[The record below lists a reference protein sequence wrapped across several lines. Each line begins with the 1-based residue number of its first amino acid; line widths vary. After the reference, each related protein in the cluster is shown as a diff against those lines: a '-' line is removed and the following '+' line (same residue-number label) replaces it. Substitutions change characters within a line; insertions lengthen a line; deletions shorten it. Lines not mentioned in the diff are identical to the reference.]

1 MQALRAVLRATR
13 PPIAGSDVGYK
24 PSMNR
29 GAVPHDPERFHPERL
44 AAALADPERLDVLR
58 RSGMLAATPEASFD
72 RWATL
77 AAQALRTPVAAVS
90 LIDERLQY
98 VKSVIGLD
106 HAPQGDE
113 AAAELSVC
121 QYVVAG
127 AAPLAIDDLSEHARL
142 RDLPALRDGGL
153 RAYAGTP
160 ICVAGQPVGALCVA
174 QPTPRAWEAQDLA
187 MLGDFAGAIASE
199 IALRIAACD
208 LQRANGVV
216 EDHNRIHELIAR
228 DAPLEDVLREVV
240 LSIENFDPR
249 LRGSVLLLDPVLR
262 TIHHGAAPSLPASY
276 IAQIEGLV
284 IGPDV
289 GSCGAAAHHGAE
301 VISPDL
307 DADPKWTAFLP
318 LTHEHGLRHCWSFP
332 VLGAAGDVLGTFG
345 VYGTEPRSPSEQ
357 HRGFLRD
364 AARLAGIAIERQRA
378 TEELVH
384 RATHD
389 PLTGLPNR
397 RLLFDRLTHALAR
410 ARRSGTTLA
419 VLFVDLDRLKLVND
433 TLGHDVGD
441 EVLREI
447 AERVAGCVRPGDTVA
462 RFGGDEFIIV
472 AEDIEPDDAAAIA
485 DRVVRSVA
493 EAGAGG
499 ADGLTPTASVG
510 LTVIA
515 GGEADAHEA
524 VRRADEAMYTA
535 KDEGG
540 NRHRRGYA
548 DGDGAGR
555 RLEVEAALRGA
566 LDRGEFHLVAQ
577 PIAEFA
583 TQRTVAIEA
592 LLRWTHPLLGPV
604 GPDEFVPIAEETG
617 LIDALGAWVLRESC
631 AQTVAVRAATGTDLE
646 LGVNVSPR
654 QLRHPAF
661 LAALEG
667 ALKDSGLPASALVV
681 EITETALLGSDPA
694 TAHTIAALRALGAR
708 LVLDDFGTGF
718 SSLSMLKERPI
729 DGIKIDRSFV
739 AGLPADASSGAIV
752 AAVVGMAHALG
763 RTVVAEGIETSEQLA
778 FLQALGC
785 DQAQGYL
792 LGRPMPFAQLA
803 NELRAGARDRR

>member
-1 MQALRAVLRATR
+1 M
-13 PPIAGSDVGYK
+13 
-24 PSMNR
+24 SMTQ
-29 GAVPHDPERFHPERL
+29 GAVSYDPERFHPERL
-44 AAALADPERLDVLR
+44 AAVLADPDRLDVLHR
-58 RSGMLAATPEASFD
+58 TGMLDSTPEAAFD
-72 RWATL
+72 RWAAL
-77 AAQALRTPVAAVS
+77 AARALRTPVAVVS
-90 LIDERLQY
+90 LLDEHLQY
-98 VKSVIGLD
+98 VKSVVGIEPSAVAGGATL
-106 HAPQGDE
+106 AT
-113 AAAELSVC
+113 ELGIC
-121 QYVVAG
+121 QYVISG
-127 AAPLAIDDLSEHARL
+127 AAPLAVDDTREHLELREL
-142 RDLPALRDGGL
+142 RRPRDLGL
-153 RAYAGTP
+153 NAYAGTP
-160 ICVAGQPVGALCVA
+160 ICVAGQPIGALCVA
-174 QPTPRAWEAQDLA
+174 QPEPRSWQAEDLA
-187 MLGDFAGAIASE
+187 MLADFAEAIASE
-199 IALRIAACD
+199 IALRISACD

-216 EDHNRIHELIAR
+216 EDHNRIHELIAA

-262 TIHHGAAPSLPASY
+262 TIHHGAAPSLPPSY

-289 GSCGAAAHHGAE
+289 GSCGAAAYSGTE
-301 VISPDL
+301 VISRDL
-307 DADPKWTAFLP
+307 ELDPKWAPFLA
-318 LTHEHGLRHCWSFP
+318 LTREHDLRHCWSFP
-332 VLGAAGDVLGTFG
+332 VLGVAGDVLGTFG
-345 VYGTEPRSPSEQ
+345 VYGAEPRTPSDQ

-364 AARLAGIAIERQRA
+364 AARLAGIAIERRRA

-397 RLLFDRLTHALAR
+397 TLLFDRLTHALAR

-441 EVLREI
+441 EVLRDV
-447 AERVAGCVRPGDTVA
+447 AERIAGSVRPGDTVA
-462 RFGGDEFIIV
+462 RFGGDEFIVV
-472 AEDIEPDDAAAIA
+472 AEDIEPDDATVIA
-485 DRVVRSVA
+485 DRIVHAVA
-493 EAGAGG
+493 EAITGG
-499 ADGLTPTASVG
+499 ADRLAPTASVG

-524 VRRADEAMYTA
+524 VRRADEAMYAA

-540 NRHRRGYA
+540 NRHRRGSA
-548 DGDGAGR
+548 DVDGAGR

-566 LDRGEFHLVAQ
+566 LDRGELHLMAQ
-577 PIAEFA
+577 PLAEFT
-583 TQRTVAIEA
+583 TQVIVGIEA
-592 LLRWTHPLLGPV
+592 LLRWTHPALGPV
-604 GPDEFVPIAEETG
+604 GPDEFIPIAEETG

-631 AQTVAVRAATGTDLE
+631 AATVAVTRATGHALD

-661 LAALEG
+661 LAALQG
-667 ALKDSGLPASALVV
+667 ALEDSGLPASRLVV

-694 TAHTIAALRALGAR
+694 TAHAIAELRDLGAR

-739 AGLPADASSGAIV
+739 AGLPGDASSGAIV

-763 RTVVAEGIETSEQLA
+763 RTVTAEGIETSEQLA

-785 DQAQGYL
+785 DLAQGYL
-792 LGRPMPFAQLA
+792 LGRPMPFSQLA
-803 NELRAGARDRR
+803 NVLAADARHQR

>member
-1 MQALRAVLRATR
+1 
-13 PPIAGSDVGYK
+13 
-24 PSMNR
+24 MNP
-29 GAVPHDPERFHPERL
+29 GAVPYDPERFHPQRM
-44 AAALADPERLDVLR
+44 AAALADPDRLGALR
-58 RSGMLAATPEASFD
+58 RTGMVDPSPEAAFD
-72 RWATL
+72 RWARL
-77 AAQALRTPVAAVS
+77 AAHALRTPVAAVS
-90 LIDERLQY
+90 LLDERHQY
-98 VKSVIGLD
+98 LKSLVGADLD
-106 HAPQGDE
+106 DRTLRL
-113 AAAELSVC
+113 ELGIC
-121 QYVVAG
+121 RYVVAG
-127 AAPLAIDDLSEHARL
+127 AAPLAVDDTREHAEL
-142 RDLPALRDGGL
+142 HDIAIYRDHGL
-153 RAYAGTP
+153 HAYAGTP
-160 ICVAGQPVGALCVA
+160 ICVDGQAIGSLCVA
-174 QPTPRAWEAQDLA
+174 QPDPRAWTHEDLA
-187 MLGDFAGAIASE
+187 MLGDFAEAIAGE
-199 IALRIAACD
+199 IALRIAAGD
-208 LQRANGVV
+208 LRRVNGVV
-216 EDHNRIHELIAR
+216 EDHNRIHELIAA

-240 LSIENFDPR
+240 LSIENYDPS

-276 IAQIEGLV
+276 VAQLEGVV

-289 GSCGAAAHHGAE
+289 GSCGAAAHHGTE
-301 VISPDL
+301 IISADL
-307 DADPKWTAFLP
+307 EADPRWTAFLP
-318 LTHEHGLRHCWSFP
+318 LVREHGLGHCWSFP
-332 VLGAAGDVLGTFG
+332 VLGGAGDVLGTFG
-345 VYGTEPRSPSEQ
+345 VYGDRPRTPTER
-357 HRGFLRD
+357 HKGFLRD
-364 AARLAGIAIERQRA
+364 AARLAGIAIERRRA

-389 PLTGLPNR
+389 PLSGLPNR

-419 VLFVDLDRLKLVND
+419 VLFVDVDRLKLIND

-441 EVLREI
+441 EVLRDV

-462 RFGGDEFIIV
+462 RFGGDEFVIV
-472 AEDIEPDDAAAIA
+472 AEDIEPDHAAAVA
-485 DRVVRSVA
+485 ERVVAAVA
-493 EAGAGG
+493 AAS
-499 ADGLTPTASVG
+499 ACDAHGLTPTASVG

-524 VRRADEAMYTA
+524 LRRADEAMYAA
-535 KDEGG
+535 KEEGG
-540 NRHRRGYA
+540 NRHRRGYG
-548 DGDGAGR
+548 DGDGTGR

-577 PIAEFA
+577 PIAGFGDQEI
-583 TQRTVAIEA
+583 VGCEA
-592 LLRWTHPLLGPV
+592 LLRWTHPALGAV
-604 GPDEFVPIAEETG
+604 GPDEFIPIAEETG

-631 AQTVAVRAATGTDLE
+631 AQTVTVRRATGRDLR

-667 ALKDSGLPASALVV
+667 ALADSGLPARALVV
-681 EITETALLGSDPA
+681 EITETALLGSDHA
-694 TAHTIAALRALGAR
+694 TAHAIDGLRALGAR

-763 RTVVAEGIETSEQLA
+763 RTVTAEGIETSEQLA

-792 LGRPMPFAQLA
+792 VGRPMPFARLA
-803 NELRAGARDRR
+803 NLLRERAPHRR

>member
-1 MQALRAVLRATR
+1 MIQ
-13 PPIAGSDVGYK
+13 
-24 PSMNR
+24 
-29 GAVPHDPERFHPERL
+29 GAVPYDPERFHPDRL
-44 AAALADPERLDVLR
+44 AAALADPARLEVVR
-58 RSGMLAATPEASFD
+58 RSGMLDGTPEESFD
-72 RWATL
+72 RWAGL
-77 AAQALRTPVAAVS
+77 AARALRTPVALVS
-90 LIDERLQY
+90 LLDDRRQY
-98 VKSVIGLD
+98 LKSVVGIDGLPTSTP
-106 HAPQGDE
+106 AP
-113 AAAELSVC
+113 AELGVC
-121 QYVVAG
+121 QYVISG
-127 AAPLAIDDLSEHARL
+127 AAPLAIADVREHRELEEIAVARQF
-142 RDLPALRDGGL
+142 GL
-153 RAYAGTP
+153 HAYAGTP
-160 ICVAGQPVGALCVA
+160 ICVDGQAVGALCVA
-174 QPTPRAWEAQDLA
+174 QPERREWHVEDLA
-187 MLGDFAGAIASE
+187 MLADFAEAIASE
-199 IALRIAACD
+199 IALRIAAGA
-208 LQRANGVV
+208 LGRSNGVV
-216 EDHNRIHELIAR
+216 EDHNRIHELIAA

-249 LRGSVLLLDPVLR
+249 LRGSVLLLDPILR
-262 TIHHGAAPSLPASY
+262 TVHHGAAPTLPASY
-276 IAQIEGLV
+276 VAQLEGLA

-289 GSCGAAAHHGAE
+289 GSCGAAAYHGTE

-307 DADPKWTAFLP
+307 EQDPKWTPFLP
-318 LTHEHGLRHCWSFP
+318 LTREHGLAHCWSFP

-345 VYGTEPRSPSEQ
+345 VYGEAPRSPSEQ

-364 AARLAGIAIERQRA
+364 AARLAGIAIERRRA

-397 RLLFDRLTHALAR
+397 TLLFDRLTHALAR
-410 ARRSGTTLA
+410 SRRSGTTLA

-441 EVLREI
+441 EVLRDV
-447 AERVAGCVRPGDTVA
+447 AERVAGSVRPGDTVA
-462 RFGGDEFIIV
+462 RFGGDEFVIV
-472 AEDIEPDDAAAIA
+472 AEDIEPDDAIVIA
-485 DRVVRSVA
+485 GRVVAAVA
-493 EAGAGG
+493 AAGATG
-499 ADGLTPTASVG
+499 DGLAPTASVG
-510 LTVIA
+510 LTIV
-515 GGEADAHEA
+515 GGGDADAHEA
-524 VRRADEAMYTA
+524 VRRADEAMYAA

-555 RLEVEAALRGA
+555 RLEIEAALRGA
-566 LDRGEFHLVAQ
+566 LDRGEFHMLAQ

-583 TQRTVAIEA
+583 TGAITGLEA
-592 LLRWTHPLLGPV
+592 LLRWTHPLLGAV

-617 LIDALGAWVLRESC
+617 HIDALGAWVLRESC
-631 AQTVAVRAATGTDLE
+631 AQAVALRRATGEDLE

-661 LAALEG
+661 LAAVEG
-667 ALKDSGLPASALVV
+667 ALHDSGLPACALVV
-681 EITETALLGSDPA
+681 EITETALLGSDHA
-694 TAHTIAALRALGAR
+694 TEHAIAGLRALGAR

-763 RTVVAEGIETSEQLA
+763 RTVTAEGIETSEQLA

-785 DQAQGYL
+785 DLAQGFL
-792 LGRPMPFAQLA
+792 LGRPMPFAQLGDV
-803 NELRAGARDRR
+803 LARDAGDRR

>member
-1 MQALRAVLRATR
+1 
-13 PPIAGSDVGYK
+13 
-24 PSMNR
+24 MNQ

-44 AAALADPERLDVLR
+44 AAALADPRRLDVVHR
-58 RSGMLAATPEASFD
+58 TGMLDATPEASFD
-72 RWATL
+72 RWAAL
-77 AAQALRTPVAAVS
+77 AARALRTPVALVS
-90 LIDERLQY
+90 LLDERRQY
-98 VKSVIGLD
+98 VKSAIGLEPD
-106 HAPQGDE
+106 APGTID
-113 AAAELSVC
+113 AGLGFC
-121 QYVVAG
+121 RYVISG
-127 AAPLAIDDLSEHARL
+127 RAPLAVPDARL
-142 RDLPALRDGGL
+142 HEALRDVAGPRDRGL
-153 RAYAGTP
+153 HAYAGTP
-160 ICVAGQPVGALCVA
+160 ICVDGQPVGALCVA
-174 QPTPRAWEAQDLA
+174 QHAPRTWHVDDLA
-187 MLGDFAGAIASE
+187 MLADFAEAIASE

-208 LQRANGVV
+208 LQRSNTVV
-216 EDHNRIHELIAR
+216 EDHNRIHQLIAA
-228 DAPLEDVLREVV
+228 DAPLEEVLREVV

-249 LRGSVLLLDPVLR
+249 LRGSVLLLDPILR
-262 TIHHGAAPSLPASY
+262 TIHHGAAPSLPPAY
-276 IAQIEGLV
+276 VAQIEGLV

-289 GSCGAAAHHGAE
+289 GSCGAAAYHGAE
-301 VISPDL
+301 VVSPDL
-307 DADPKWTAFLP
+307 EQDPKWEPFRP
-318 LTHEHGLRHCWSFP
+318 LTREHGFRHCWSFP

-345 VYGTEPRSPSEQ
+345 VYGAEPRTPSEQ

-364 AARLAGIAIERQRA
+364 AARLAGIAIERRRA

-397 RLLFDRLTHALAR
+397 TLLFDRLTHALAR

-441 EVLREI
+441 EVLRDV
-447 AERVAGCVRPGDTVA
+447 AERIAGSVRPGDTVA
-462 RFGGDEFIIV
+462 RFGGDEFIVV
-472 AEDIEPDDAAAIA
+472 AEDIDADHAATIA
-485 DRVVRSVA
+485 DRVVHAVA
-493 EAGAGG
+493 AATACG
-499 ADGLTPTASVG
+499 ADGLAPTASVG

-524 VRRADEAMYTA
+524 VRRADEAMYAA

-540 NRHRRGYA
+540 NRHRRGSA

-566 LDRGEFHLVAQ
+566 LDRGELHLMAQ
-577 PIAEFA
+577 PIAAFA
-583 TQRTVAIEA
+583 TQEIIACEA
-592 LLRWTHPLLGPV
+592 LLRWTHPVLGAV
-604 GPDEFVPIAEETG
+604 GPDEFIPIAEETG

-631 AQTVAVRAATGTDLE
+631 AQTVAVRRATGRPIE

-667 ALKDSGLPASALVV
+667 ALADSGLPASALVV

-694 TAHTIAALRALGAR
+694 TAHAIGALRDLGTR

-739 AGLPADASSGAIV
+739 AGLPADGSSGAIV

-763 RTVVAEGIETSEQLA
+763 RTVTAEGIETSEQLA

-785 DQAQGYL
+785 DHAQGYL
-792 LGRPMPFAQLA
+792 LGRPMPFAQLGDA
-803 NELRAGARDRR
+803 LARDAARDPGAS

>member
-1 MQALRAVLRATR
+1 M
-13 PPIAGSDVGYK
+13 PY
-24 PSMNR
+24 
-29 GAVPHDPERFHPERL
+29 DPERFHPERL
-44 AAALADPERLDVLR
+44 AAALADPDRLDVLHR
-58 RSGMLAATPEASFD
+58 TGMLDGTPEESFD
-72 RWATL
+72 RWAAL
-77 AAQALRTPVAAVS
+77 AARALRTPVALVS
-90 LIDERLQY
+90 LFDEQRQY
-98 VKSVIGLD
+98 LKSIIGFD
-106 HAPQGDE
+106 GAVPTNRTIAP
-113 AAAELSVC
+113 ELGIC
-121 QYVVAG
+121 QYVISG
-127 AAPLAIDDLSEHARL
+127 SAPLAVDDAREHPELGEIRGP
-142 RDLPALRDGGL
+142 RGL
-153 RAYAGTP
+153 GLHAYAGTP
-160 ICVAGQPVGALCVA
+160 ICVDGQAIGSLCVA
-174 QPTPRAWEAQDLA
+174 QHDPRQWQGEDLE
-187 MLGDFAGAIASE
+187 MLADFAEAIASE
-199 IALRIAACD
+199 ISLRIAAMD
-208 LQRANGVV
+208 LQRANTVV
-216 EDHNRIHELIAR
+216 EDHNRIHELIAA

-289 GSCGAAAHHGAE
+289 GSCGAAAYHGTE
-301 VISPDL
+301 IVSGDL
-307 DADPKWTAFLP
+307 ELDPKWATFLP
-318 LTHEHGLRHCWSFP
+318 LTREHELRHCWSFP

-345 VYGTEPRSPSEQ
+345 VYGSEPRTPTEQ

-397 RLLFDRLTHALAR
+397 TLLFDRLTHALAR
-410 ARRSGTTLA
+410 ARRSGTTLS

-441 EVLREI
+441 EVLRDV
-447 AERVAGCVRPGDTVA
+447 AERIAGSVRPGDTVA
-462 RFGGDEFIIV
+462 RFGGDEFIVV
-472 AEDIEPDDAAAIA
+472 AEDIEPDDAAMIA
-485 DRVVRSVA
+485 ERIVGAVA
-493 EAGAGG
+493 EAVPGG
-499 ADGLTPTASVG
+499 ADGLSPTASVG
-510 LTVIA
+510 MTVIV
-515 GGEADAHEA
+515 GGDVDAHEA
-524 VRRADEAMYTA
+524 VRRADEAMYAA

-540 NRHRRGYA
+540 NRHRRGFA

-577 PIAEFA
+577 PLAEFNS
-583 TQRTVAIEA
+583 QKIVGVEA
-592 LLRWTHPLLGPV
+592 LLRWTHPALGPV
-604 GPDEFVPIAEETG
+604 GPDEFIPIAEETG
-617 LIDALGAWVLRESC
+617 YIDALGAWVLRESC
-631 AQTVAVRAATGTDLE
+631 AATVAVTRATGRPLE

-667 ALKDSGLPASALVV
+667 ALEDSGLPASALIV

-694 TAHTIAALRALGAR
+694 TAHAIAELRGLGAR

-739 AGLPADASSGAIV
+739 AGLPSDASSGAIV

-763 RTVVAEGIETSEQLA
+763 RTVTAEGIETSEQLA

-785 DQAQGYL
+785 DLAQGYL

-803 NELRAGARDRR
+803 NVLAPDTPERA